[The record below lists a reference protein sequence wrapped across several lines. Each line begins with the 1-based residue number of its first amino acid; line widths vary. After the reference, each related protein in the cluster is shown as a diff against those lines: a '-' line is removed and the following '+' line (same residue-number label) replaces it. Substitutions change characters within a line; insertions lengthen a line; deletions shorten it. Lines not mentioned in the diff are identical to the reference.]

1 MGEEDKALM
10 AAAYDRLILR
20 ANLQADDEP
29 YLLFGMMAMENE
41 MLMTMVGD
49 LKARLDRLT
58 KPKLIVPEMA
68 PKLVIGNP

>member
-41 MLMTMVGD
+41 MLMTMVSD

-68 PKLVIGNP
+68 PKLVIGSP

>member
-41 MLMTMVGD
+41 MLMTMVSD

-68 PKLVIGNP
+68 PKLVIGSS

>member
-1 MGEEDKALM
+1 MTHDDKAVM

-41 MLMTMVGD
+41 MLMTMVSD

-68 PKLVIGNP
+68 PKLVIGSP